1 MPVLINPTVFSTI
14 SNIRFSG
21 TPFDCCFIPL
31 FFLQT
36 LKRSCSSSRGAVGK
50 WETRQRFPSTAIF
63 STASSGRRCGRPQTI
78 MFAAAEYGPGDA
90 CQFVG

>member
-1 MPVLINPTVFSTI
+1 VERWLRAHNDDARVPVLINPTVFSTI

-36 LKRSCSSSRGAVGK
+36 LKRNCVSSSRRAVGK
-50 WETRQRFPSTAIF
+50 WETRSVFQAQRSFP
-63 STASSGRRCGRPQTI
+63 PL
-78 MFAAAEYGPGDA
+78 
-90 CQFVG
+90 V